1 MLFSRRLDTLLARGL
16 IILVFVMS
24 QLETGAQSVQND
36 SSLHEATLENVIQY
50 ALSHQP
56 SVQQAMIDESIT
68 DRAIR
73 GRLADWYPQINFSYQ
88 VQHNFQLPTTVFQ
101 GNEVKIGVDNS
112 SFGQFSLT
120 QNIFNRDV
128 LLASKTAKV
137 VRLRSTQNTTD
148 VKIQVTADVM
158 KAFYSVMLS
167 LQQVRLANE
176 DIQRLQQNY
185 KYAYAQYQAGI
196 VDKTDYKR
204 ATIALN
210 NANAV
215 RRTVEQTMD
224 GRIALLKQLMGYPLD
239 SPLQV
244 KYDSAQVIRTA
255 EMDTLQAVDVSKRI
269 EYQLLE
275 TQKKLLE
282 AQVKYEK
289 WGFLPTVSL
298 FANYNLNFQNNA
310 LAKLYYNSFPNS
322 YVGLNLGVPIFQGLK
337 RVHAIK
343 ESEWQLRR
351 VDWDLVQ
358 LKNSVNT
365 EFVQAMAEYKSSF
378 SNYLTLK
385 ENLELALDVFNV
397 VSLQYKSGVK
407 AYIELFSAE
416 TDLRTAQINY
426 LDAVFTLLSSRVDV
440 QKALGQ
446 LNY

>member
-1 MLFSRRLDTLLARGL
+1 MLFSRRLDTLLARAL

-24 QLETGAQSVQND
+24 QLVTDAQTVQND
-36 SSLHEATLENVIQY
+36 SSLREATLENVIQY

-56 SVQQAMIDESIT
+56 AVQQAMIDESIT

-101 GNEVKIGVDNS
+101 GNAVKIGVDNT
-112 SFGQFSLT
+112 SFGQFGLT

-167 LQQVRLANE
+167 LQQVRLASE

>member
-1 MLFSRRLDTLLARGL
+1 MLFSRRLDTLLARAL

-24 QLETGAQSVQND
+24 QLVTDAQTVQND
-36 SSLHEATLENVIQY
+36 SSLREATLENVIQY

-56 SVQQAMIDESIT
+56 AVQQAMIDESIT

-101 GNEVKIGVDNS
+101 GNAVKIGVDNT
-112 SFGQFSLT
+112 SFGQFGLT

-167 LQQVRLANE
+167 LQQVRLASE

-224 GRIALLKQLMGYPLD
+224 GRVALLKQLMGYPLD

-244 KYDSAQVIRTA
+244 KYDSAQVVRTA

-310 LAKLYYNSFPNS
+310 LTKLYYNSFPNS
-322 YVGLNLGVPIFQGLK
+322 YVGLNLGIPIFQGLK

-351 VDWDLVQ
+351 VDWDMVQ

-385 ENLELALDVFNV
+385 ENLELAHDVFNV

>member
-1 MLFSRRLDTLLARGL
+1 MLFSRRLDTLLARAL

-24 QLETGAQSVQND
+24 QSVTGAQTVQND
-36 SSLHEATLENVIQY
+36 SSLREATLENVIQY

-56 SVQQAMIDESIT
+56 AVQQAMIDESIT

-101 GNEVKIGVDNS
+101 GNAVKIGVDNT
-112 SFGQFSLT
+112 SFGQFGLT

-167 LQQVRLANE
+167 LQQVRLASE

-224 GRIALLKQLMGYPLD
+224 GRVALLKQLMGYPLD

-244 KYDSAQVIRTA
+244 KYDSAQVVRTA

-310 LAKLYYNSFPNS
+310 LTKLYYNSFPNS
-322 YVGLNLGVPIFQGLK
+322 YVGLNLGIPIFQGLK

-351 VDWDLVQ
+351 VDWDMVQ

-385 ENLELALDVFNV
+385 ENLELAHDVFNV